1 MILSVLQ
8 VFFKLDNCKFI
19 HLIPVPLMAFYIS
32 NKSSGREHLLPKI
45 IKLGLIISFVGNLSL
60 FFDKGRAE
68 KVIAAGCYSGAFLI
82 YAIGLSIGK
91 KVRYLDF
98 CWKFLM
104 RLGGVAILFFQLW
117 WQYKTLENGSKESI
131 LWET

>member
-8 VFFKLDNCKFI
+8 VFFKVKSCKII
-19 HLIPVPLMAFYIS
+19 HLIPIPLMAFYIS

-68 KVIAAGCYSGAFLI
+68 KVIAAACYSGAFLI
-82 YAIGLSIGK
+82 YAVGLSIGK
-91 KVRYLDF
+91 KVRYADF
-98 CWKFLM
+98 CLKLLM
-104 RLGGVAILFFQLW
+104 RLGGILILLLQIW
-117 WQYKTLENGSKESI
+117 WQYQTLESNSK
-131 LWET
+131 